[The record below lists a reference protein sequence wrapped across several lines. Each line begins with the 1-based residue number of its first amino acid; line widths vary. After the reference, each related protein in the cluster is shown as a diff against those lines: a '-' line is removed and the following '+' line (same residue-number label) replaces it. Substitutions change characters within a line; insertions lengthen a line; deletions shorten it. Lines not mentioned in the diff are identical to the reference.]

1 VRIEG
6 KKMRGLIP
14 VLVEVRKYGAI
25 NYLGAI
31 FPTLP
36 KFQGIWKM
44 LKKGF
49 GSVQE
54 VRLWI

>member
-1 VRIEG
+1 
-6 KKMRGLIP
+6 MRGLIP

-25 NYLGAI
+25 NYVGAI
-31 FPTLP
+31 FPALP

-44 LKKGF
+44 VKKGF